1 MTSYGAVWY
10 PGPSGE
16 PDLDLSLE
24 DLEAMAAQLEGTPVT
39 YDHRGVFDV
48 VGSGRTFAEVGA
60 AEPVKGP
67 IGVVTGAFVEDGV
80 GRCVIRPEGPLVSAM
95 MAENV
100 VPAVSLSHGR
110 TDSGVAAVEMSLTFD
125 PARVGSVVET
135 TLTCDDPL
143 AEYMSF
149 ASRRRTADTKTAME
163 VDAPLAVAAEPPAE
177 ELSDCEK
184 AIATLSDEH
193 RKVRAEPEPRSRS
206 RGAAAAPRLRESG
219 SKAAQRLCAKTPLT
233 RAARRARRG
242 AGDLRPHGGDG
253 RARPESGGP
262 REGHGSVP

>member
-16 PDLDLSLE
+16 SDLDLSTEEL
-24 DLEAMAAQLEGTPVT
+24 DAVAAQLPGTPVT

-67 IGVVTGAFVEDGV
+67 IGVVTAGFVDADGV

-110 TDSGVAAVEMSLTFD
+110 TDSGVAVVEMSLTFD
-125 PARVGSVVET
+125 PARTGAIVET
-135 TLTCDDPL
+135 PLTCDDPL

-149 ASRRRTADTKTAME
+149 ASRNRTATATSAME
-163 VDAPLAVAAEPPAE
+163 VDTPAPVVAAEPPAE
-177 ELSDCEK
+177 ELTDCEK

-193 RKVRAEPEPRSRS
+193 RKVRILAPAFAVPPSPR
-206 RGAAAAPRLRESG
+206 
-219 SKAAQRLCAKTPLT
+219 
-233 RAARRARRG
+233 RR
-242 AGDLRPHGGDG
+242 
-253 RARPESGGP
+253 
-262 REGHGSVP
+262 

>member
-1 MTSYGAVWY
+1 MVSYGAVWY
-10 PGPSGE
+10 PGPSGDS
-16 PDLDLSLE
+16 DLNLSRSE
-24 DLEAMAAQLEGTPVT
+24 LEAVAEQLEGTPVT

-48 VGSGRTFAEVGA
+48 VGTGKTFAEVGA

-67 IGVVTGAFVEDGV
+67 IGVVTGGFVDADGV

-110 TDSGVAAVEMSLTFD
+110 TDSGVAVVEMSLTFD

-149 ASRRRTADTKTAME
+149 ASRKRTATATDTSTME
-163 VDAPLAVAAEPPAE
+163 VDTPAPAVVAAAEPPAE
-177 ELSDCEK
+177 ELTDCEK
-184 AIATLSDEH
+184 AIATLSEEH
-193 RKVRAEPEPRSRS
+193 RKVSISAPQPPRR
-206 RGAAAAPRLRESG
+206 RD
-219 SKAAQRLCAKTPLT
+219 C
-233 RAARRARRG
+233 RAADSGAPQRR
-242 AGDLRPHGGDG
+242 
-253 RARPESGGP
+253 
-262 REGHGSVP
+262 

>member
-16 PDLDLSLE
+16 PDLDLSRE
-24 DLEAMAAQLEGTPVT
+24 DLEAVAAQLEGTPVT

-67 IGVVTGAFVEDGV
+67 IGVVTGGFVDADGV

-110 TDSGVAAVEMSLTFD
+110 TDSGVAVVEMSLTFD
-125 PARVGSVVET
+125 PARAGSNVET

-143 AEYMSF
+143 AEYMSY
-149 ASRRRTADTKTAME
+149 ASTKRKTSPATAME
-163 VDAPLAVAAEPPAE
+163 VDAQAPATAIPTEAPAE
-177 ELSDCEK
+177 ELTDCEK
-184 AIATLSDEH
+184 AIATLSEEH
-193 RKVRAEPEPRSRS
+193 RKVS
-206 RGAAAAPRLRESG
+206 AA
-219 SKAAQRLCAKTPLT
+219 
-233 RAARRARRG
+233 G
-242 AGDLRPHGGDG
+242 AGALVRG
-253 RARPESGGP
+253 RFCPAKAR
-262 REGHGSVP
+262 H

>member
-16 PDLDLSLE
+16 PDLDLSAE
-24 DLEAMAAQLEGTPVT
+24 DLDAVAAQLKGTPVT

-48 VGSGRTFAEVGA
+48 VGSGKTFAEVGA

-67 IGVVTGAFVEDGV
+67 IGVVTGAFVDDGV

-110 TDSGVAAVEMSLTFD
+110 TDSGIAVVEMSLTFD
-125 PARVGSVVET
+125 PARAGSVVET
-135 TLTCDDPL
+135 TLTCDDAL

-149 ASRRRTADTKTAME
+149 ASRKRTSDTVTAME
-163 VDAPLAVAAEPPAE
+163 VDAPVAAVAAEPPVE
-177 ELSDCEK
+177 ELTECEK

-193 RKVRAEPEPRSRS
+193 RKVSATAFALRKRSR
-206 RGAAAAPRLRESG
+206 AAAKRLR
-219 SKAAQRLCAKTPLT
+219 K
-233 RAARRARRG
+233 RR
-242 AGDLRPHGGDG
+242 
-253 RARPESGGP
+253 
-262 REGHGSVP
+262 